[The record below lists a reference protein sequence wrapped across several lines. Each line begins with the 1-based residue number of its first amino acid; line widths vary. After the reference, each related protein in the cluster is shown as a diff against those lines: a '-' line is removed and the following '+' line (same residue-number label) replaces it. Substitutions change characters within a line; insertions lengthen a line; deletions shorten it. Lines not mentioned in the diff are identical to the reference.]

1 MKKTLTMVLL
11 VVTLLTTLTGCGLQ
25 DKVEAKL
32 VEHAGM
38 SLRKEVDEDFMEE
51 GWSIVGEYDN
61 GKVVRYQATE
71 NGFTLDCIM
80 DFTTG
85 GGQLY
90 INGELVDDTLTMTA
104 DELLETN

>member
-1 MKKTLTMVLL
+1 
-11 VVTLLTTLTGCGLQ
+11 
-25 DKVEAKL
+25 
-32 VEHAGM
+32 
-38 SLRKEVDEDFMEE
+38 
-51 GWSIVGEYDN
+51 
-61 GKVVRYQATE
+61 
-71 NGFTLDCIM
+71 M